1 MYGTSTTPTKNNKYS
16 DRSKKNNTTIF
27 HYLASRL
34 RVATVTARLVVIS
47 DAGALIALRI
57 QNQNSLVLK
66 MTNIRNGRSLYFI
79 DQDVA
84 LVALVALGIQ
94 NQDRLLRRRTKIIRF
109 HLAPIGRGCRTVV

>member
-1 MYGTSTTPTKNNKYS
+1 MELQQLLPKTTNTAIEA
-16 DRSKKNNTTIF
+16 KKNNSTIF

-34 RVATVTARLVVIS
+34 RVATVTARLVVVS

-94 NQDRLLRRRTKIIRF
+94 NQDWLLRRRTKIIRF